1 MSDVTATLRL
11 ESADLALTNTVTRVQ
26 NAVVQPVVSA
36 GTVPNLGAHLFT
48 VQTVDFD
55 QFEAALTDDHTI
67 SSFERV
73 VDLRTE
79 AVYRFQYSPEATVFS
94 AGISEVNGISLDW
107 TNRDAAWFVQVW
119 VPSREALATLCE
131 YATANEIEFALE
143 RVRDHTNLDSSEP
156 DLTPNQREALL
167 TALEMGYFEEPR
179 VANLEDVAA
188 ELGVSQPAA
197 GGLLRRGFKR
207 LLVSTVAEG
216 TGTVAGT
223 ESN

>member
-36 GTVPNLGAHLFT
+36 GTVPNL
-48 VQTVDFD
+48 
-55 QFEAALTDDHTI
+55 
-67 SSFERV
+67 
-73 VDLRTE
+73 DLRTE